1 MQKINWG
8 IIGLGS
14 VAKEFADAFNEV
26 KNANLLAVASRDYN
40 KIKIFKNNH
49 QIKNDYC
56 FERYEDLINSK
67 EIDIVYLALPTFLHK
82 KWMIEC
88 LVKDKKILVEKP
100 ATMNSKEIIEVNKTC
115 GNNCNITEGFMY
127 LFHPQIKK
135 TIQLIQDGEIGELIS
150 MSSFFGTNLLTKKNW
165 FGFIKKK
172 KINPNKRIF
181 NKEKGGGAILDLGC
195 YPISFSTK
203 IASLIESIKFENI
216 DVLEKKVII
225 GSTKVDIDSYATLK
239 FNKNFTS
246 NVGASF
252 SKDLGYKTEIKGSKG
267 KLIIENTWTGNP
279 SKIRLIK
286 DKNET
291 ILNITSKKNIYSYE
305 IEDLS
310 EALLNK
316 TSAGLS
322 VEDTIIN
329 MKIIDE
335 WKN

>member
-88 LVKDKKILVEKP
+88 LVKDKKVLVEKP
-100 ATMNSKEIIEVNKTC
+100 ATINSKEIMEVNKLC
-115 GNNCNITEGFMY
+115 SNNCNITEGFMY

-165 FGFIKKK
+165 LGFIKKK

-305 IEDLS
+305 IEALS